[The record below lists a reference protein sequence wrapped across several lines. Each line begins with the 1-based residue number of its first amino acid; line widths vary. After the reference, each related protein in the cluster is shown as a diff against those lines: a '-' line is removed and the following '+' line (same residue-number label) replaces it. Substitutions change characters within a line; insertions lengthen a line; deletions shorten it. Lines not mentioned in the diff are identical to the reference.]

1 MRFLFFFHCV
11 QIRFHE
17 VVTPL
22 KAQVAELSVKKG
34 SLNEELD
41 THRTQLKALMEVP
54 LTYTQIMD
62 FFFQPLIDAVVT
74 YVKFNNPRVGRC
86 FTSMV
91 DLSLQSYEEERRLRA
106 EVELRCQRLTL
117 ELADT
122 KQQIQEGDYR
132 LVNYPNIKRWVCVYN
147 NNSRNL
153 KPNEGEHAVKRYIHM

>member
-74 YVKFNNPRVGRC
+74 YV
-86 FTSMV
+86 
-91 DLSLQSYEEERRLRA
+91 
-106 EVELRCQRLTL
+106 
-117 ELADT
+117 
-122 KQQIQEGDYR
+122 
-132 LVNYPNIKRWVCVYN
+132 
-147 NNSRNL
+147 
-153 KPNEGEHAVKRYIHM
+153 